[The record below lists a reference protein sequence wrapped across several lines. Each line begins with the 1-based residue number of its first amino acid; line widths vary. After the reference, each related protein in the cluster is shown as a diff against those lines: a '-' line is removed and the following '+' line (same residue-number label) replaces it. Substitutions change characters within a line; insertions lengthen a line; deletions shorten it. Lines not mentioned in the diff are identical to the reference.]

1 MKIAIDPV
9 VGQWI
14 GVGFAVC
21 GAVALMSPTVFPSYI
36 PAGTV
41 KDIIQTAGF
50 MGALGGVITG
60 ALGRYSSSAPGPGA
74 PPDPPQVVQALLVA
88 QKAELEKQIAA
99 VPAAK

>member
-1 MKIAIDPV
+1 MKISIDPV
-9 VGQWI
+9 IGQWI
-14 GVGFAVC
+14 GIGIAVC

-50 MGALGGVITG
+50 VGSLGGIVTG

-74 PPDPPQVVQALLVA
+74 PQDPPQVVQAQLVA
-88 QKAELEKQIAA
+88 QKAELDKQIAA
-99 VPAAK
+99 VPVK